1 MQGVVNVGGRVA
13 TIKIRIKVKSLPSK
27 ASATVTDIQLQPGGV
42 VSGWQPHVTE
52 LPWSA
57 GIRA

>member
-1 MQGVVNVGGRVA
+1 MQGTISAGGRVA
-13 TIKIRIKVKSLPSK
+13 TIKVRIVVKGLPK
-27 ASATVTDIQLQPGGV
+27 GAKTEVTDIQLQPGGG

-57 GIRA
+57 GVRA